1 MARTN
6 KQLINDYYE
15 MWNTADFDQAASLL
29 SPQIRFR
36 GSLGITTE
44 GIDGFVAYAKMIL
57 HAFPNLYHAAEIVVS
72 EGEQA
77 AVYVSYTGTH
87 RGKLFDFE
95 PTQNRISYS
104 GASFFRFKDGKITD
118 IKVLGDLHTLYGQIG
133 RA

>member
-1 MARTN
+1 MIRTN

-15 MWNTADFDQAASLL
+15 MWNTAGFDKADSLL

-36 GSLGITTE
+36 GSLGIATE
-44 GIDGFVAYAKMIL
+44 GIEGFVAYAKMIL
-57 HAFPNLYHAAEIVVS
+57 HAFLNLYHAAEIVVS
-72 EGEQA
+72 EGSQA

-104 GASFFRFKDGKITD
+104 GASFFQFKDGKITD

>member
-1 MARTN
+1 MERTN

-15 MWNTADFDQAASLL
+15 MWNTADLDKAASLL
-29 SPQIRFR
+29 SPGIRFR

-44 GIDGFVAYAKMIL
+44 GIDGFVEYARMIL

-72 EGEQA
+72 EENQA

-104 GASFFRFKDGKITD
+104 GASFFQFRDGKITD
-118 IKVLGDLHTLYGQIG
+118 IKVLGDLHTLYKQIG
-133 RA
+133 RS